1 MLREKVLIQIKDVVQ
16 NQKSDRSGAF
26 QQIVELLH
34 KDFPSYDWVGIY
46 LVEGE
51 ELVLAAWK
59 GQTATEHTRI
69 PIGQGVCGA
78 AAASGL
84 TEVVN
89 DVSKD
94 NRYLSCFPSTK
105 SEIVVP
111 ISKEG
116 GVIGEIDIDSNKL
129 GAFNN
134 VDQEFLESVAL
145 ILSEF

>member
-34 KDFPSYDWVGIY
+34 KNFPSYDWVGIY

-59 GQTATEHTRI
+59 GPAATEHIRI

-78 AAASGL
+78 AAVSGL

>member
-1 MLREKVLIQIKDVVQ
+1 MLREKVLTQIKDVVQ

-34 KDFPSYDWVGIY
+34 KNFPAYDWVGIY

-59 GQTATEHTRI
+59 GPAATEHTRI

-116 GVIGEIDIDSNKL
+116 MVIGEIDIDSNKF

-134 VDQEFLESVAL
+134 VDQEFLEDVAL

>member
-1 MLREKVLIQIKDVVQ
+1 MLREKVLTQIKDVVQ
-16 NQKSDRSGAF
+16 NQKSDRSGTF

-34 KDFPSYDWVGIY
+34 KNFPSYDWVGIY

-59 GQTATEHTRI
+59 GPAATEHIRI

-78 AAASGL
+78 AAVSGL